1 MVQFLTTI
9 IEWLAVMAFS
19 LAGIEFTPAEGCAT
33 AGAAYF
39 RADAIYFTPVD
50 FTPADADGFTYL
62 IEADGDCASPASL
75 LQIQDT
81 PTLLDLNKPIDS

>member
-1 MVQFLTTI
+1 MVQFLTNI

-33 AGAAYF
+33 AGAASF
-39 RADAIYFTPVD
+39 RADAIY

>member
-19 LAGIEFTPAEGCAT
+19 LAGIEFTPAQGCAT
-33 AGAAYF
+33 ADAASF
-39 RADAIYFTPVD
+39 QPAAIYLTPSE
-50 FTPADADGFTYL
+50 TNGFTYL
-62 IEADGDCASPASL
+62 IEADGDCVSPASL

-81 PTLLDLNKPIDS
+81 PTLLDLNKPIAS